1 MCFQSLIQLTRLCH
15 GAPLLMSHMLHC
27 NDQSFSLQIKHPIIF
42 LINLFNKC
50 LKMAGKKSCHN
61 FLLPNLQSVS
71 FELRSKYVKF
81 TMQNKE
87 KQQILMLKLENSLVF
102 FQKKEKD
109 KLQIFCH

>member
-61 FLLPNLQSVS
+61 FLLPSVS

-81 TMQNKE
+81 TMTA
-87 KQQILMLKLENSLVF
+87 KQGKAANPDAKTRE
-102 FQKKEKD
+102 
-109 KLQIFCH
+109 